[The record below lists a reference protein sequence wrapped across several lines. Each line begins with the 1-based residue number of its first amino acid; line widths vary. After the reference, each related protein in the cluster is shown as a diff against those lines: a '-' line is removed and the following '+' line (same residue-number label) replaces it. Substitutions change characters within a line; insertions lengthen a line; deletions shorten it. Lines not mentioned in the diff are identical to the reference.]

1 MLTLLPFSLKGET
14 EWTISG
20 QCTGNADIPLTE
32 NGKKQSKGTGEKLV
46 GPGKL
51 IDPAKIA
58 HVYCSPRQRAM
69 VTLECLLGED
79 AKAMMQ
85 AENKI
90 TITENIAEW
99 DYGSYGS

>member
-1 MLTLLPFSLKGET
+1 MPAGET

-51 IDPAKIA
+51 IDPAKLA
-58 HVYCSPRQRAM
+58 HVFCSPRQRAG
-69 VTLECLLGED
+69 VTLDLLLGEKVKEKLQSEKKLSVTD
-79 AKAMMQ
+79 D
-85 AENKI
+85 I
-90 TITENIAEW
+90 TEW
-99 DYGSYGS
+99 DYGSYGT